1 MITSTLFSFRGLAL
15 AVALTAGVTAAGN
28 ADAMSRKDKNTL
40 VGAAMTSVAGTRTAA
55 TTTAAGADPQGIAR
69 ARRAKPA
76 YPAPGCPLGGC
87 AARAM
92 R

>member
-40 VGAAMTSVAGTRTAA
+40 VGAVVGGVAGHGRRR
-55 TTTAAGADPQGIAR
+55 GRRSRAR
-69 ARRAKPA
+69 AVQR
-76 YPAPGCPLGGC
+76 
-87 AARAM
+87 
-92 R
+92 